1 MRAYATSGL
10 RLHRGGRGHEA
21 ESAAVRGGSMTR
33 LKTTMKRMTPAPVHD
48 DDEADGAGGHA
59 WRLND
64 DVADEAHSAG
74 PRSETMMRRTALVV
88 VRDDDEAD
96 GAGGRV

>member
-1 MRAYATSGL
+1 M
-10 RLHRGGRGHEA
+10 
-21 ESAAVRGGSMTR
+21 RGGSTTR
-33 LKTTMKRMTPAPVHD
+33 LKTTMKRTTPAPVCD
-48 DDEADGAGGHA
+48 DDEVDGAGGHT

-74 PRSETMMRRTALVV
+74 PRSETTMRRTALVV

-96 GAGGRV
+96 GTGGRV